1 MKPKWVF
8 EAVSKRFD
16 YRPTLLQG
24 FIGATELA
32 RDAAFSRTI
41 ALLKERLVLGASR
54 LNIGRQRGGNRRK
67 PYDGNTHYGPSLAL
81 RVRHD
86 AADRARMQRRGLND
100 TTQSRFDRRDC
111 APSRCAASA
120 RAAALAL
127 RAAKTP
133 RRREA

>member
-1 MKPKWVF
+1 MQIRPSFGAMMVVYFYLTAIASLTLGVRRRLSARPMPKWVF

-16 YRPTLLQG
+16 YRPTLLHG

-54 LNIGRQRGGNRRK
+54 LNIDRQRGGNRRK

-81 RVRHD
+81 CAMMLLTEHECNF
-86 AADRARMQRRGLND
+86 AA
-100 TTQSRFDRRDC
+100 
-111 APSRCAASA
+111 
-120 RAAALAL
+120 
-127 RAAKTP
+127 
-133 RRREA
+133 